1 MFKFESLA
9 TISAFETSKD
19 GGFIVGD
26 HVSLKS
32 VNVGE
37 ILLTNFAPLKQI
49 HKEKFHIIFLSKE

>member
-37 ILLTNFAPLKQI
+37 ILLTNFAPLKTN
-49 HKEKFHIIFLSKE
+49 KEKFHIIFLSKE

>member
-32 VNVGE
+32 VNVGK

-49 HKEKFHIIFLSKE
+49 KKNSI

>member
-1 MFKFESLA
+1 MYEIAA

-49 HKEKFHIIFLSKE
+49 KKNSI